1 MGFLDG
7 KVAVVT
13 GGNRGIGRGIVEAL
27 AREGARVALTARA
40 GDNAAAA
47 ARAVGGG
54 ALGIACDVRS
64 YEAVRALFREVE
76 RVAGGLDILVNN
88 AGIGVFA
95 PVADLAPD
103 DWRAVIET
111 NLNGV
116 YYCCHEAI
124 PLMRKR
130 GGGYI
135 FNLSS
140 LAGRNAFPSA
150 AAYNAS
156 KFGLNG
162 FSEALMQ
169 EVRYD
174 GIRVS
179 YLMPGSV
186 ATEFGRGSDAKAGW
200 ALQPADVAAI
210 VIDLLRSPAHALY
223 SRVEMRPSR
232 PPKKG

>member
-27 AREGARVALTARA
+27 ANEGASVILTARA
-40 GDNAAAA
+40 AESATAA
-47 ARAVGGG
+47 AREVGAHVRGV
-54 ALGIACDVRS
+54 ACDVRS
-64 YEAVRALFREVE
+64 YEAVRGLFQDI
-76 RVAGGLDILVNN
+76 AGSEGGVDVLVNN
-88 AGIGVFA
+88 AGIGVFS
-95 PVADLAPD
+95 PLADLSPN
-103 DWRAVIET
+103 DWCAVIET

-130 GGGYI
+130 GGGYV
-135 FNLSS
+135 FNISS
-140 LAGRNAFPSA
+140 LAGRNAFPNGT
-150 AAYNAS
+150 AYNAS

-162 FSEALMQ
+162 LSEALMQ

-186 ATEFGRGSDAKAGW
+186 ATDFGRGTTSKQGW
-200 ALQPADVAAI
+200 ALTPADVAEV
-210 VIDLLRSPAHALY
+210 VIDLLRSPKHALY
-223 SRVEMRPSR
+223 SRVEMRPSQ
-232 PPKKG
+232 PPRKG

>member
-27 AREGARVALTARA
+27 TREGARVALTARVA
-40 GDNAAAA
+40 DNAAAA

-54 ALGIACDVRS
+54 ALGIGCDVRS
-64 YEAVRALFREVE
+64 YDAVRALFREVE
-76 RVAGGLDILVNN
+76 RVAGGLDVLVNN
-88 AGIGVFA
+88 AGIGIFA

-186 ATEFGRGSDAKAGW
+186 ATEFGRGGQAKESW
-200 ALQPADVAAI
+200 ALQPADVAAV
-210 VIDLLRSPAHALY
+210 VIDLLRSPKHALY
-223 SRVEMRPSR
+223 SRVEMRPSQ
-232 PPKKG
+232 PPRKG

>member
-13 GGNRGIGRGIVEAL
+13 GGNRGIGRGIAAAL
-27 AREGARVALTARA
+27 AGEGARVALSARSA
-40 GDNAAAA
+40 GAAEEAAAA
-47 ARAVGGG
+47 IGGG

-64 YEAVRALFREVE
+64 HEAVRALFERVE
-76 RVAGGLDILVNN
+76 REAGGVDILVNN
-88 AGIGVFA
+88 AGVGIFA
-95 PVADLAPD
+95 PVADLTPEQ
-103 DWRAVIET
+103 WRTVIET
-111 NLNGV
+111 NLDGV
-116 YYCCHEAI
+116 FYCCHEAI
-124 PLMRKR
+124 PIMRRR

-135 FNLSS
+135 LNLSS
-140 LAGRNAFPSA
+140 LAGRNAFPGGG
-150 AAYNAS
+150 AYNAS

-186 ATEFGRGSDAKAGW
+186 ATEFGRGLQTKEDW
-200 ALQPADVAAI
+200 ALRPADVAE
-210 VIDLLRSPAHALY
+210 VVLDLLRSPAHALY

-232 PPKKG
+232 PPKRG

>member
-27 AREGARVALTARA
+27 SREGARVALTARSA
-40 GDNAAAA
+40 DVAATA

-64 YEAVRALFREVE
+64 YVAVRALFREVE
-76 RVAGGLDILVNN
+76 RVAGGVDVLVNN
-88 AGIGVFA
+88 AGIGIFA

-150 AAYNAS
+150 AAYSAS

-186 ATEFGRGSDAKAGW
+186 ATEFGRGSEAKAGW
-200 ALQPADVAAI
+200 ALLPADVAA
-210 VIDLLRSPAHALY
+210 VVLDLLRSPKHALY
-223 SRVEMRPSR
+223 SRVEMRPSQ
-232 PPKKG
+232 PPRKG